1 MEETYQIVREEELY
15 KAGWGE
21 RLFIAKASRTT
32 EQSVYTGKMAKMQR
46 ALAYLLVLHVFVEFR
61 MNSVQAGTRHL
72 LFTRDQD
79 EEDVPF
85 VTITG
90 DESEY

>member
-1 MEETYQIVREEELY
+1 
-15 KAGWGE
+15 
-21 RLFIAKASRTT
+21 
-32 EQSVYTGKMAKMQR
+32 MAKMQR

>member
-1 MEETYQIVREEELY
+1 
-15 KAGWGE
+15 
-21 RLFIAKASRTT
+21 
-32 EQSVYTGKMAKMQR
+32 
-46 ALAYLLVLHVFVEFR
+46 